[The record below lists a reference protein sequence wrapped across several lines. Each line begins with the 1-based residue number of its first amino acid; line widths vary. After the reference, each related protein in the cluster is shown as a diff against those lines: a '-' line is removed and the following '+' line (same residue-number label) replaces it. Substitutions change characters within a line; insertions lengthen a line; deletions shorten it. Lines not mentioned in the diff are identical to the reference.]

1 MIKYTKT
8 IRRQFADELFKC
20 AWPFCDIGTQRVKW
34 LNGAEA
40 QPFIYGNFSDEALTN
55 DVTSS
60 LRKCSVTYIR
70 LLGGIN
76 PFRANVSSYFN
87 TFHYYIPNL
96 AAIFLYKVDNGN
108 TMCEM
113 C

>member
-20 AWPFCDIGTQRVKW
+20 AWPFCDIGTQRVKR

-40 QPFIYGNFSDEALTN
+40 QPFIYGSFSDEALTN

-76 PFRANVSSYFN
+76 PFVSN
-87 TFHYYIPNL
+87 AP
-96 AAIFLYKVDNGN
+96 FLYPIKTSENLKVF
-108 TMCEM
+108 
-113 C
+113 